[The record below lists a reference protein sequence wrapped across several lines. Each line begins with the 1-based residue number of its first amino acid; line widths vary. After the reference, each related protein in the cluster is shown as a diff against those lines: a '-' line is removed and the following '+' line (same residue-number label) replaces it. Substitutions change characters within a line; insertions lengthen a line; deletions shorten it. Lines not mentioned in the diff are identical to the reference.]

1 MTDAER
7 QKRRYDRKKAGLV
20 RIEVWVPA
28 DKADD
33 VRKAVDGVVNQPT
46 EWKYTTCGFRQD
58 DDGAFRWFQNTV
70 DSPREKP

>member
-28 DKADD
+28 DKAED
-33 VRKAVDGVVNQPT
+33 VRKAIDLVLTP
-46 EWKYTTCGFRQD
+46 
-58 DDGAFRWFQNTV
+58 
-70 DSPREKP
+70 PEK

>member
-7 QKRRYDRKKAGLV
+7 QQLRRDRLKAGLV

-33 VRKAVDGVVNQPT
+33 VRKAVEALT
-46 EWKYTTCGFRQD
+46 K
-58 DDGAFRWFQNTV
+58 AV

>member
-28 DKADD
+28 DKADE
-33 VRKAVDGVVNQPT
+33 VRKAIDWVLTP
-46 EWKYTTCGFRQD
+46 
-58 DDGAFRWFQNTV
+58 
-70 DSPREKP
+70 PEK

>member
-7 QKRRYDRKKAGLV
+7 QQLRRDRLKAGLV

-33 VRKAVDGVVNQPT
+33 VRKAIDWVLTP
-46 EWKYTTCGFRQD
+46 
-58 DDGAFRWFQNTV
+58 
-70 DSPREKP
+70 PEK

>member
-33 VRKAVDGVVNQPT
+33 VRKAIDWVLTP
-46 EWKYTTCGFRQD
+46 
-58 DDGAFRWFQNTV
+58 
-70 DSPREKP
+70 PEK

>member
-33 VRKAVDGVVNQPT
+33 VRKAVETILEG
-46 EWKYTTCGFRQD
+46 
-58 DDGAFRWFQNTV
+58 
-70 DSPREKP
+70 KPDVH